1 MSRKTHEEE
10 RYVYTNTVAVA
21 SLLDW
26 SIGEAEEGDERG
38 RWSFIDFFVSCRHL
52 LFCRT
57 AMQGGMLGGR
67 KSSTAGSRT

>member
-52 LFCRT
+52 LFFISC
-57 AMQGGMLGGR
+57 ASKHLLIN
-67 KSSTAGSRT
+67 SIFH